1 VGAPHPE
8 GRRLRA
14 ALTGAAARVPSI
26 IPSPVGGPPLAGS
39 RTLVVMNPAA
49 GLLESERAL
58 RLLAGAF
65 AVRGAGFD
73 VVQTAGAGDAEAAA
87 HRAVA
92 EGYRAV
98 VAVGGDGTVG
108 EVIAGLAGT
117 GVPLGIIPRGTANQV
132 AANLGIPRFIEA
144 AVEVAVNGVP
154 ARIDVGRLEDGR
166 YFALAAGAGWDAAV
180 IAGATRQLKN
190 RWGFAAYLVSGLRV
204 GVVPRSADFRIVAD
218 GRELEVRAAMVL
230 VANMGDY
237 IANVMPPVGVSIGPD
252 VSFQDG
258 LLDVC
263 VFAPRSAGDV
273 AALLW
278 RISRRRYHGDD
289 RLIYLQ
295 AAEVRVEAD
304 RPVVTEVDGEVI
316 GHTPLVA
323 SVVPGAVTVLVPTA
337 RPHPGS

>member
-1 VGAPHPE
+1 MGAPHPE

-14 ALTGAAARVPSI
+14 RLSPAAPPVSGLV
-26 IPSPVGGPPLAGS
+26 PSPVPQPPLAGS

-49 GLLESERAL
+49 GQLDADRAL

-73 VVQTAGAGDAEAAA
+73 VVQTAGAGDAEGAAR
-87 HRAVA
+87 RAVA

-117 GVPLGIIPRGTANQV
+117 DVPLGIIPKGTANQV
-132 AANLGIPRFIEA
+132 AANLGIPRFIEG

-154 ARIDVGRLEDGR
+154 ARIDLGRLDDGR

-180 IAGATRQLKN
+180 IAGATRKLKN
-190 RWGFAAYLVSGLRV
+190 RLGFGAYLFSGLRV
-204 GVVPRSADFRIVAD
+204 GVVPPSADFRIVAD
-218 GRELEVRAAMVL
+218 GREVHVRAAMVL
-230 VANMGDY
+230 LANMGDY

-263 VFAPRSAGDV
+263 IFAPRSAGDV

-278 RISRRRYHGDD
+278 RISRRRYRGDD

-295 AAEVRVEAD
+295 ASHVRVEAD
-304 RPVVTEVDGEVI
+304 LPVVTEVDGEVI

-323 SVVPGAVTVLVPTA
+323 SAAPGAVTVLVP
-337 RPHPGS
+337 G

>member
-1 VGAPHPE
+1 MSAP
-8 GRRLRA
+8 
-14 ALTGAAARVPSI
+14 VPS
-26 IPSPVGGPPLAGS
+26 PDPAPPLAGS

-49 GLLESERAL
+49 GQLEAERAL

-87 HRAVA
+87 RRAVA

-117 GVPLGIIPRGTANQV
+117 AVPLAIIPKGTANQV
-132 AANLGIPRFIEA
+132 AGNLGIPRFIEG

-154 ARIDVGRLEDGR
+154 ARIDLGRLDDGR

-180 IAGATRQLKN
+180 IAGATRKLKD
-190 RWGFAAYLVSGLRV
+190 RLGFGAYLFSGLRV
-204 GVVPRSADFRIVAD
+204 GVVPPSADFRVVVD
-218 GRELEVRAAMVL
+218 GRELHVRAAMVL

-237 IANVMPPVGVSIGPD
+237 VANVVPPVGVSVGPD

-263 VFAPRSAGDV
+263 IFAPRSAGDV
-273 AALLW
+273 AALFW
-278 RISRRRYHGDD
+278 RIARRQYRGDD
-289 RLIYLQ
+289 RLIYLR
-295 AAEVRVEAD
+295 AAGVRVEAD
-304 RPVVTEVDGEVI
+304 PAVVTEVDGEVI
-316 GHTPLVA
+316 GRTPLVA
-323 SVVPGAVTVLVPTA
+323 SVVPGAVTVLVP
-337 RPHPGS
+337 G

>member
-1 VGAPHPE
+1 MPALVAESAP
-8 GRRLRA
+8 R
-14 ALTGAAARVPSI
+14 
-26 IPSPVGGPPLAGS
+26 PPLAGS

-49 GLLESERAL
+49 GQLDADRAL

-73 VVQTAGAGDAEAAA
+73 VVQTAAAGDAERAARGA
-87 HRAVA
+87 AA

-108 EVIAGLAGT
+108 EVIAGLAGS
-117 GVPLGIIPRGTANQV
+117 GVPLGIIPKGTANQV
-132 AANLGIPRFIEA
+132 AANLGIPRFIEG

-154 ARIDVGRLEDGR
+154 ARIDVGRLDTGR

-180 IAGATRQLKN
+180 IAGATRRLKD
-190 RWGFAAYLVSGLRV
+190 RWGFGAYLFSGLRV
-204 GVVPRSADFRIVAD
+204 GVAPPSADFRIVAD
-218 GRELEVRAAMVL
+218 GRELHVRAAMVL

-263 VFAPRSAGDV
+263 IFAPRSAGDV

-278 RISRRRYHGDD
+278 RIARRRYRGDD

-295 AAEVRVEAD
+295 AADVRVEAD
-304 RPVVTEVDGEVI
+304 PAVVTEVDGEVI
-316 GHTPLVA
+316 GYTPLA
-323 SVVPGAVTVLVPTA
+323 ARVVPGGVSVLVP
-337 RPHPGS
+337 G